1 VLEFLKTKLW
11 TPMFT
16 REGYNPYS
24 TILLAFLLVSFVEL
38 YWKFFAKKQ
47 NQKKL
52 RFAVIPFI
60 VFGGVL
66 RFLDSRALSPRLLT
80 ITPGIYFFLAA
91 LFTLCIH
98 FFDYKKTRKIGEV
111 LAVIAILFSLPYL
124 NFSKSLFSLA
134 VFPFYFLFTKLY
146 SKLPLMKD
154 SFAWKPHIF
163 EAWITSFGVMAGLME
178 EHVLAGALMNIHPL
192 LFGLLK
198 SLLIPL
204 IMYLIKDT
212 KGEQKIYIGTII
224 GLIGLGPGLRDLLE
238 LFSL

>member
-1 VLEFLKTKLW
+1 
-11 TPMFT
+11 MFT
-16 REGYNPYS
+16 REGYNPFS
-24 TILLAFLLVSFVEL
+24 TILLAFLLISFVEF
-38 YWKFFAKKQ
+38 YWKFFAKKH
-47 NQKKL
+47 NQKEL

-60 VFGGVL
+60 LFGGIL
-66 RFLDSRALSPRLLT
+66 RFLDSRALSPNLLT
-80 ITPGIYFFLAA
+80 ITPGIYFLLAA
-91 LFTLCIH
+91 IFTLCIH
-98 FFDYKKTRKIGEV
+98 FFSYSKTRKIGIT
-111 LAVIAILFSLPYL
+111 LSIIALLFSFSYL
-124 NFSKSLFSLA
+124 NFSKTFFALA
-134 VFPFYFLFTKLY
+134 VFPFYYLFTKIY
-146 SKLPLMKD
+146 NKFPLMKD

-163 EAWITSFGVMAGLME
+163 EAWVTSFGVMAGLME

-204 IMYLIKDT
+204 IIYLVKDT

>member
-1 VLEFLKTKLW
+1 
-11 TPMFT
+11 MFT

-24 TILLAFLLVSFVEL
+24 TMLIAFLLVSFVEF

-66 RFLDSRALSPRLLT
+66 RFLDSRALPPHLLT
-80 ITPGIYFFLAA
+80 ITPGIYFLLATV
-91 LFTLCIH
+91 FTLCFH
-98 FFDYKKTRKIGEV
+98 FLGYKTTRKVGNF
-111 LAVIAILFSLPYL
+111 LFVVSLLLSLPYL
-124 NFSKSLFSLA
+124 NFSKNLFAFA
-134 VFPFYFLFTKLY
+134 VFPFYFIFTKLY
-146 SKLPLMKD
+146 SKLPMMKD

-163 EAWITSFGVMAGLME
+163 EAWVTSFGVMAGLME
-178 EHVLAGALMNIHPL
+178 EHVLAGTLMNIHPL

-198 SLLIPL
+198 SLLMPL
-204 IMYLIKDT
+204 IIYLVRDT
-212 KGEQKIYIGTII
+212 KDKQKIYIGTII